1 MGVKRD
7 WLCRGHGVF
16 ESSDVAPICPKG
28 CNTVEPIFLQ
38 PPAVRTS
45 QRTKNIDSTLDSLAA
60 QFGLTD
66 LSTRNGS
73 VMSSIAPHSKPD
85 HIAASYN
92 ALYGDPRLEALRP
105 RFASPNEV
113 APMMEA
119 PGKRPFRGL
128 DVVGDQLHARMGGN
142 NVDKSLTVIQAE
154 TSKEDN
160 ARLASVLQGQQ
171 AA

>member
-1 MGVKRD
+1 MAVLKEYI
-7 WLCRGHGVF
+7 CKAHGAF
-16 ESSDVAPICPKG
+16 ESSDPNPRCKAG
-28 CNTVEPIFLQ
+28 CNSIERVFLTA
-38 PPAVRTS
+38 PSVRTS

-73 VMSSIAPHSKPD
+73 VMNSIAPHSKPD